1 MWRSNPVG
9 GTQAFP
15 FGMGSSNR
23 KGDFTHMHPHI
34 TMEPVIAIVAGLAI
48 LFQPR
53 LLNYIVAL
61 YLLFTGV
68 VHLLR

>member
-1 MWRSNPVG
+1 MPY
-9 GTQAFP
+9 
-15 FGMGSSNR
+15 
-23 KGDFTHMHPHI
+23 HMHFNLTLH
-34 TMEPVIAIVAGLAI
+34 PVIAIIAGLAI

-68 VHLLR
+68 VELLK

>member
-1 MWRSNPVG
+1 M
-9 GTQAFP
+9 
-15 FGMGSSNR
+15 
-23 KGDFTHMHPHI
+23 HMHPHI
-34 TMEPVIAIVAGLAI
+34 AFEPVLAIVAGLGI

-68 VHLLR
+68 VQLLR

>member
-1 MWRSNPVG
+1 M
-9 GTQAFP
+9 
-15 FGMGSSNR
+15 
-23 KGDFTHMHPHI
+23 PHLHLNLTFQPI
-34 TMEPVIAIVAGLAI
+34 FAIVAGLAI

-68 VHLLR
+68 LELLK